1 MNETEMLRQMTL
13 NIAARVGVLETIAE
27 GLLVAH
33 ARLQGLES
41 LRALTH
47 WMQMAHQSKPPEEDN
62 RELAQWLRNEEA
74 PGGALRACSAGLRGS
89 SNWQEANK
97 LVFERFSIMI
107 RSVV

>member
-74 PGGALRACSAGLRGS
+74 RRLAALCEHVLLGCE
-89 SNWQEANK
+89 EAQTGRK
-97 LVFERFSIMI
+97 LTN
-107 RSVV
+107 